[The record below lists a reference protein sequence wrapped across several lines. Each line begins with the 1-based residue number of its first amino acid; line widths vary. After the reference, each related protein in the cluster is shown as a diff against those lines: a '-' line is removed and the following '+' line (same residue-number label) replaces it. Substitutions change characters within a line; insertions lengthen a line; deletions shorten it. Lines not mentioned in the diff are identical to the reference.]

1 MAHGV
6 DMEIQFLPGV
16 GPKRA
21 ELLRKELAV
30 ETVGDLLRLYPFR
43 YIDKSSIVRICDA
56 RPDMAYLQIRARV
69 MRVDLYGAGG
79 LINLDTLQPANGM
92 QPGSPTG
99 NQGMQTGSQN
109 FRAGDQGMQPGSPV
123 GNQGMQTGSQSF
135 RTEDQGVQERAGRL
149 GDTKN
154 GSKAN
159 ALKFNTIRRM
169 SVWISDGT
177 GEMEMVFF
185 KGIKWMYEKLKPGA
199 EFIFFGK
206 PTAFNGRINM
216 VHPEVDAAPT
226 VTATVTVRG
235 TMADPGT
242 GEHGT
247 GPRMGG
253 TGLRQVTGRPGES
266 MTGPGGHGTGPRM
279 EEYGTIPGTGK
290 TTPETEGNM
299 AGTGRTMTRAGG
311 SMTGVYAST
320 ERLKN
325 AGVTGKVM
333 NKMMEAAL
341 DRGLP
346 YIEESLPEYVMKQC
360 GLVPLHYALRN
371 IHFPTDM
378 LALEKAKYR
387 LKFEELFYL
396 QLSLLKQKY
405 IRSRAEQG
413 IAMPKVGEAFNLCYN
428 ALPFPLTGAQ
438 KRVITE
444 IRNDMKSGH
453 QMNRLLQ
460 GDVGSGK
467 TMVAVLT
474 ALIAIGN
481 GFQACIMAPTEVL
494 AQQHFKNIQKF
505 LAPTGVKSALLTGSS
520 KASERREVHAGLED
534 GSIGIIVGT
543 HALIEDNVI
552 FRNLGL
558 AIIDEQHRFGVEQRS
573 KLWRKASC
581 GAPPHV
587 LVMTATPIPRTLAMT
602 LYGDLDVSV
611 IDELP
616 PGRKPVQTIHATE
629 GKRPAMYRFMKE
641 EIAKGRQIFIVYPL
655 INETEKLDYQSL
667 EAGAEEIMQKFPFP
681 DYKTAVVHG
690 KQLNDVKKFNMDA
703 FAEGRADILVATSV
717 IEVGVDVPNASVMI
731 IESAERFGLSQL
743 HQLRGRVGRGSE
755 KSYCVLMTGHKLS
768 KESKHRIELMC
779 ATENGFELAEE
790 DMKMRGPGD
799 LEGTQQ
805 SGLPISLNI
814 ASLAKD
820 GLILNAARDCAE
832 AILKEDPTLTSDR
845 NQLLRKELRKDKYQI
860 KDYSKIS

>member
-1 MAHGV
+1 
-6 DMEIQFLPGV
+6 MEKSALEMDIQFLPGV

-21 ELLRKELAV
+21 DLLRKELG
-30 ETVGDLLRLYPFR
+30 VGTAGELIRLYPFR
-43 YIDKSSIVRICDA
+43 YIDRSSMVRIADA
-56 RPDMAYLQIRARV
+56 RPDMAYVQFRARV
-69 MRVDLYGAGG
+69 MRVEIGVTGAGSAAG
-79 LINLDTLQPANGM
+79 GASG
-92 QPGSPTG
+92 GSAG
-99 NQGMQTGSQN
+99 N
-109 FRAGDQGMQPGSPV
+109 AV
-123 GNQGMQTGSQSF
+123 
-135 RTEDQGVQERAGRL
+135 
-149 GDTKN
+149 
-154 GSKAN
+154 
-159 ALKFNTIRRM
+159 KFNMVKRM
-169 SVWISDGT
+169 SVWVSDGS
-177 GEMEMVFF
+177 GEMELVFF
-185 KGIKWMYEKLKPGA
+185 KGIKWMYERLKSGS
-199 EFIFFGK
+199 EWVFFGK
-206 PTAFNGRINM
+206 PTAFNGRMNI
-216 VHPEVDAAPT
+216 VHPEVDS
-226 VTATVTVRG
+226 V
-235 TMADPGT
+235 
-242 GEHGT
+242 
-247 GPRMGG
+247 
-253 TGLRQVTGRPGES
+253 Q
-266 MTGPGGHGTGPRM
+266 
-279 EEYGTIPGTGK
+279 
-290 TTPETEGNM
+290 
-299 AGTGRTMTRAGG
+299 AGTGMADSAGTG
-311 SMTGVYAST
+311 AGMSMTGVYQST
-320 ERLKN
+320 EKLKN
-325 AGVTGKVM
+325 SGVTGKVM
-333 NKMMEAAL
+333 NKLMEAAL
-341 DRGLP
+341 NKTLGAV
-346 YIEESLPEYVMKQC
+346 EESLPEHIIRQC
-360 GLVPLHYALRN
+360 GLVPIHFALRN
-371 IHFPTDM
+371 IHFPKDM
-378 LALEKAKYR
+378 ISLEKAKYR

-405 IRSRAEQG
+405 VRSRAEQG
-413 IAMPKVGEAFNLCYN
+413 IIMPKVGDTFNRCYE

-481 GFQACIMAPTEVL
+481 GYQACIMAPTEVL
-494 AQQHFKNIQKF
+494 AQQHYKNIQKF
-505 LAPTGVKSALLTGSS
+505 LEPTGVRSALLTGSS
-520 KASERREVHAGLED
+520 KTSERREVHAGLED

-543 HALIEDNVI
+543 HALIEDNVA

-573 KLWRKASC
+573 KLWRKAMC

-629 GKRPAMYRFMKE
+629 GKRPALYKFMKDQ
-641 EIAKGRQIFIVYPL
+641 IALGRQIFVVYPL

-667 EAGAEEIMQKFPFP
+667 EAGAEDIIKHFPFP

-703 FAEGRADILVATSV
+703 FAAGRADILVATSV
-717 IEVGVDVPNASVMI
+717 IEVGVDVPNASVMV

-755 KSYCVLMTGHKLS
+755 KSYCVLMTGHKMS

-820 GLILNAARDCAE
+820 GMILNAARDCAE
-832 AILKEDPTLTSDR
+832 AVLREDPTLHDDR
-845 NQLLRKELRKDKYQI
+845 NQLLRKELRKDKYQVR
-860 KDYSKIS
+860 DYSKIS

>member
-1 MAHGV
+1 MAQNGT
-6 DMEIQFLPGV
+6 DMDIQFLPGV

-21 ELLRKELAV
+21 ALLKKELGV

-43 YIDKSSIVRICDA
+43 YIDRSSFVRIADV
-56 RPDMAYLQIRARV
+56 RPDMAYIQIRAKV
-69 MRVDLYGAGG
+69 L
-79 LINLDTLQPANGM
+79 
-92 QPGSPTG
+92 
-99 NQGMQTGSQN
+99 
-109 FRAGDQGMQPGSPV
+109 RAEIIDKK
-123 GNQGMQTGSQSF
+123 
-135 RTEDQGVQERAGRL
+135 RL
-149 GDTKN
+149 
-154 GSKAN
+154 
-159 ALKFNTIRRM
+159 
-169 SVWISDGT
+169 SVWISDGS
-177 GEMEMVFF
+177 GELETVFF
-185 KGIKWMYEKLKPGA
+185 KGIRWMSEKLKPGL

-206 PTAFNGRINM
+206 PTSFNGRINM
-216 VHPEVDAAPT
+216 AHPEVDAVPQ
-226 VTATVTVRG
+226 G
-235 TMADPGT
+235 TPSDQAEP
-242 GEHGT
+242 
-247 GPRMGG
+247 
-253 TGLRQVTGRPGES
+253 Q
-266 MTGPGGHGTGPRM
+266 
-279 EEYGTIPGTGK
+279 
-290 TTPETEGNM
+290 
-299 AGTGRTMTRAGG
+299 G

-320 ERLKN
+320 EKLKN
-325 AGVTGKVM
+325 GGITGKVM
-333 NKMMEAAL
+333 NRLMEAAL
-341 DRGLP
+341 NKGLQ
-346 YIEESLPEYVMKQC
+346 YVEESMPDHLMRQC
-360 GLVPLHYALRN
+360 GLVPIHFALRN
-371 IHFPTDM
+371 IHFPKDM
-378 LALEKAKYR
+378 VSLEKARYR

-405 IRSRAEQG
+405 VRSRAEQG
-413 IAMPKVGEAFNLCYN
+413 IHMPLVGKAFNLCYES
-428 ALPFPLTGAQ
+428 LPFPLTGAQ

-494 AQQHFKNIQKF
+494 AQQHYKNIQKF
-505 LAPTGVKSALLTGSS
+505 LGPTGVKSALLTGSS
-520 KASERREVHAGLED
+520 KTAERREVHAGLED

-543 HALIEDNVI
+543 HALIEDNVV

-573 KLWRKASC
+573 KLWKKATC

-616 PGRKPVQTIHATE
+616 PGRKPVQTLHATE
-629 GKRPAMYRFMKE
+629 GKRPALYKFMRD
-641 EIAKGRQIFIVYPL
+641 EIAKGRQVFIVYPL

-681 DYKTAVVHG
+681 QYKTAVVHG

-703 FAEGRADILVATSV
+703 FAAGRADILVATSV
-717 IEVGVDVPNASVMI
+717 IEVGVDVPNASVMV

-768 KESKHRIELMC
+768 KESRHRIELMC

-820 GLILNAARDCAE
+820 GIILNAARDCAD
-832 AILKEDPTLTSDR
+832 AVLKEDPALSSDR
-845 NQLLRKELRKDKYQI
+845 NQLLRKELRKEKYQI

>member
-1 MAHGV
+1 MGYRDT
-6 DMEIQFLPGV
+6 DMDIQFLPGV

-30 ETVGDLLRLYPFR
+30 GNIGELLRFYPFR
-43 YIDKSSIVRICDA
+43 YIDRSRFTRICDV

-69 MRVDLYGAGG
+69 MRVDLA
-79 LINLDTLQPANGM
+79 
-92 QPGSPTG
+92 
-99 NQGMQTGSQN
+99 
-109 FRAGDQGMQPGSPV
+109 
-123 GNQGMQTGSQSF
+123 
-135 RTEDQGVQERAGRL
+135 
-149 GDTKN
+149 
-154 GSKAN
+154 
-159 ALKFNTIRRM
+159 IRRM
-169 SVWISDGT
+169 SVWVSDGS
-177 GEMEMVFF
+177 GEMEIIFF
-185 KGIKWMYEKLKPGA
+185 KGIKWMHGKLKPVM

-206 PTAFNGRINM
+206 PTIFNGRMNM
-216 VHPEVDAAPT
+216 VHPEADSCPPSGT
-226 VTATVTVRG
+226 EVTENRMRTADG
-235 TMADPGT
+235 T
-242 GEHGT
+242 
-247 GPRMGG
+247 
-253 TGLRQVTGRPGES
+253 
-266 MTGPGGHGTGPRM
+266 
-279 EEYGTIPGTGK
+279 
-290 TTPETEGNM
+290 
-299 AGTGRTMTRAGG
+299 
-311 SMTGVYAST
+311 MTGVYQST

-325 AGVTGKVM
+325 GGITGKVM
-333 NKMMEAAL
+333 NRLMEAAL
-341 DRGLP
+341 NKGLP
-346 YIEESLPEYVMKQC
+346 SIEESLPEYIMRQY
-360 GLVPLHYALRN
+360 GLVPLHFALRN
-371 IHFPTDM
+371 IHFPKDM
-378 LALEKAKYR
+378 AALEKSKYR

-405 IRSRAEQG
+405 IRCRSEQG
-413 IAMPKVGEAFNLCYN
+413 ITMPKVGEAFNRCYET
-428 ALPFPLTGAQ
+428 LPFPLTGAQ

-505 LAPTGVKSALLTGSS
+505 LAPTGVRSALLTGSS
-520 KASERREVHAGLED
+520 KTAERREVHQGLED

-629 GKRPAMYRFMKE
+629 GKRPALYRFMKE
-641 EIAKGRQIFIVYPL
+641 QIAAGRQVFVVYPL

-667 EAGAEEIMQKFPFP
+667 EAGAEEIMKNFPFP

-703 FAEGRADILVATSV
+703 FAAGRADILVATSV
-717 IEVGVDVPNASVMI
+717 IEVGVDVPNASVMV

-755 KSYCVLMTGHKLS
+755 KSFCVLMTGYKLS
-768 KESKHRIELMC
+768 KESRHRIELMC

-820 GLILNAARDCAE
+820 GMILNAAKACAE
-832 AILKEDPTLTSDR
+832 TVLAADPSLTEDR

>member
-1 MAHGV
+1 MGS
-6 DMEIQFLPGV
+6 DMDIMYLPGV

-21 ELLRKELAV
+21 ELLRKELNV
-30 ETVGDLLRLYPFR
+30 STVGELLRLYPFR
-43 YIDKSSIVRICDA
+43 YIDKSTFVRICDA
-56 RPDMAYLQIRARV
+56 RPDMAYIQMKAMV
-69 MRVDLYGAGG
+69 MRL
-79 LINLDTLQPANGM
+79 
-92 QPGSPTG
+92 
-99 NQGMQTGSQN
+99 
-109 FRAGDQGMQPGSPV
+109 
-123 GNQGMQTGSQSF
+123 
-135 RTEDQGVQERAGRL
+135 EVQEKKRL
-149 GDTKN
+149 
-154 GSKAN
+154 
-159 ALKFNTIRRM
+159 R
-169 SVWISDGT
+169 VWVSDGS

-185 KGIKWMYEKLKPGA
+185 KGIKWMYERLKPGS
-199 EFIFFGK
+199 EWIFFGK
-206 PTAFNGRINM
+206 PQVFNGRINM
-216 VHPEVDAAPT
+216 VHPEVDPVPGAPTQATSGIPAQAAQGVPTQASQGASTQAAPGAPAQTLPQSAPTQAAPT
-226 VTATVTVRG
+226 A
-235 TMADPGT
+235 A
-242 GEHGT
+242 
-247 GPRMGG
+247 
-253 TGLRQVTGRPGES
+253 S
-266 MTGPGGHGTGPRM
+266 
-279 EEYGTIPGTGK
+279 YGK
-290 TTPETEGNM
+290 S
-299 AGTGRTMTRAGG
+299 
-311 SMTGVYAST
+311 SMTGVYPST

-325 AGVTGKVM
+325 AGVTGKIM
-333 NKMMEAAL
+333 NKVMEAAL
-341 DRGLP
+341 EKGLGF
-346 YIEESLPEYVMKQC
+346 ENETLPEYIMKQY
-360 GLVPLHYALRN
+360 GIVPLRYALRN
-371 IHFPTDM
+371 IHFPQDFTS
-378 LALEKAKYR
+378 LEKAKYR
-387 LKFEELFYL
+387 LKFEELFFL

-405 IRSRAEQG
+405 VRSRDVHG
-413 IAMPKVGEAFNLCYN
+413 IHMPRVGEAFNKCYES
-428 ALPFPLTGAQ
+428 LPFPLTGAQ

-444 IRNDMKSGH
+444 IRNDMKSGQ

-520 KASERREVHAGLED
+520 KTSERREVHAGLAD

-543 HALIEDNVI
+543 HALLEDVVV
-552 FRNLGL
+552 FQNLGL

-573 KLWRKASC
+573 KLWKKSTC
-581 GAPPHV
+581 GAAPHV

-629 GKRPAMYRFMKE
+629 GKRPQLYNFMKQ
-641 EIAKGRQIFIVYPL
+641 EIAKGRQVFIVYPL

-667 EAGAEEIMQKFPFP
+667 EAGAEEIMNKFPFP
-681 DYKTAVVHG
+681 EYKTAVVHG

-703 FAEGRADILVATSV
+703 FAAGRANILVATSV
-717 IEVGVDVPNASVMI
+717 IEVGVDVPNASVMV

-820 GLILNAARDCAE
+820 GLILNAARDAAE
-832 AILKEDPTLTSDR
+832 AVLQEDPTLSLLK
-845 NQLLRKELRKDKYQI
+845 NQLLRNELVKDKYKI

>member
-1 MAHGV
+1 MGS
-6 DMEIQFLPGV
+6 DMEVQFLPGV

-21 ELLRKELAV
+21 ELLRKELGV
-30 ETVGDLLRLYPFR
+30 NTVGELLRLYPFR
-43 YIDKSSIVRICDA
+43 YIDRSTFVRIADA
-56 RPDMAYLQIRARV
+56 RPDMAYVQFKAKVL
-69 MRVDLYGAGG
+69 RVDL
-79 LINLDTLQPANGM
+79 ID
-92 QPGSPTG
+92 
-99 NQGMQTGSQN
+99 
-109 FRAGDQGMQPGSPV
+109 RK
-123 GNQGMQTGSQSF
+123 
-135 RTEDQGVQERAGRL
+135 RL
-149 GDTKN
+149 
-154 GSKAN
+154 
-159 ALKFNTIRRM
+159 
-169 SVWISDGT
+169 SVWVTDGS

-185 KGIKWMYEKLKPGA
+185 KGIKWMAEKLKPEA

-206 PTAFNGRINM
+206 PTAFNGKMNI
-216 VHPEVDAAPT
+216 VHPEVDPVPEGGAAK
-226 VTATVTVRG
+226 AT
-235 TMADPGT
+235 
-242 GEHGT
+242 
-247 GPRMGG
+247 GG
-253 TGLRQVTGRPGES
+253 
-266 MTGPGGHGTGPRM
+266 
-279 EEYGTIPGTGK
+279 
-290 TTPETEGNM
+290 
-299 AGTGRTMTRAGG
+299 A
-311 SMTGVYAST
+311 MTGVYPST
-320 ERLKN
+320 EKLKN
-325 AGVTGKVM
+325 AGITGKM
-333 NKMMEAAL
+333 MTRMMEAAL
-341 DRGLP
+341 DRGLQA
-346 YIEESLPEYVMKQC
+346 ERETLPEYLVRQQ
-360 GLVPLHYALRN
+360 GLVPLHFAMRN
-371 IHFPTDM
+371 IHFPKDM
-378 LALEKAKYR
+378 VSLEKSKYR
-387 LKFEELFYL
+387 LKFEELFLL

-405 IRSRAEQG
+405 VRSRNTNG
-413 IAMPKVGEAFNLCYN
+413 ILMPRVGEAFNKCYE

-444 IRNDMKSGH
+444 IRNDLKSGL

-481 GFQACIMAPTEVL
+481 GYQACIMAPTEVL
-494 AQQHFKNIQKF
+494 AQQHFKNIQNF
-505 LAPTGVKSALLTGSS
+505 LAPTGVKSALLTGST
-520 KASERREVHAGLED
+520 KTSERREVHAGLED

-543 HALIEDNVI
+543 HALIEDNVV

-573 KLWRKASC
+573 KLWRKTSA

-629 GKRPAMYRFMKE
+629 GKRPALYNFMKE
-641 EIAKGRQIFIVYPL
+641 QIRQGRQVFVVYPL

-667 EAGAEEIMQKFPFP
+667 EAGAEDIMNKFPFP
-681 DYKTAVVHG
+681 EYKTAVVHG

-703 FAEGRADILVATSV
+703 FAAGRADILVATSV
-717 IEVGVDVPNASVMI
+717 IEVGVDVPNASVMV

-799 LEGTQQ
+799 LEGTKQ

-820 GLILNAARDCAE
+820 GLILNAARECAD
-832 AILKEDPTLTSDR
+832 AVLREDPTLSLLK
-845 NQLLRKELRKDKYQI
+845 NQPLKDELRKDKYQI

>member
-1 MAHGV
+1 MAQRNL

-21 ELLRKELAV
+21 QLLDKELGIK
-30 ETVGDLLRLYPFR
+30 TIGDLIRFYPFR
-43 YIDKSSIVRICDA
+43 YIDKSSFVRICDA
-56 RPDMAYLQIRARV
+56 RPDMAYIQIKARV
-69 MRVDLYGAGG
+69 KRIDLYGS
-79 LINLDTLQPANGM
+79 
-92 QPGSPTG
+92 GSAS
-99 NQGMQTGSQN
+99 MEADSS
-109 FRAGDQGMQPGSPV
+109 APV
-123 GNQGMQTGSQSF
+123 
-135 RTEDQGVQERAGRL
+135 
-149 GDTKN
+149 KY
-154 GSKAN
+154 N
-159 ALKFNTIRRM
+159 AVKRM
-169 SVWISDGT
+169 SVWVEDSS
-177 GEMEMVFF
+177 GEMEMTFF
-185 KGIKWMYEKLKPGA
+185 KGIKWMHEKLRPGLP
-199 EFIFFGK
+199 FIFFGK
-206 PTAFNGRINM
+206 PTAFNGRINI
-216 VHPEVDAAPT
+216 VHPEVDAI
-226 VTATVTVRG
+226 TADNS
-235 TMADPGT
+235 A
-242 GEHGT
+242 EA
-247 GPRMGG
+247 
-253 TGLRQVTGRPGES
+253 RQSGSG
-266 MTGPGGHGTGPRM
+266 
-279 EEYGTIPGTGK
+279 
-290 TTPETEGNM
+290 
-299 AGTGRTMTRAGG
+299 A
-311 SMTGVYAST
+311 SMTGVYTST
-320 ERLKN
+320 EKLKN
-325 AGVTGKVM
+325 GGITGKVM
-333 NKMMEAAL
+333 NKLMEAAL
-341 DRGLP
+341 NRGLHE
-346 YIEESLPEYVMKQC
+346 IEETLPEYIMKQQ
-360 GLVPLHYALRN
+360 GLVPLHFALRN
-371 IHFPTDM
+371 IHFPSD
-378 LALEKAKYR
+378 AISLEKSRYR

-405 IRSRAEQG
+405 VRSREDRG
-413 IAMPKVGEAFNLCYN
+413 IAMPRVGEAFNKCYE

-474 ALIAIGN
+474 ALIALGN
-481 GFQACIMAPTEVL
+481 GYQACIMAPTEVL

-505 LAPTGVKSALLTGSS
+505 LAPTGVRSALLTGSS
-520 KASERREVHAGLED
+520 RTKERREIHQGLED

-543 HALIEDNVI
+543 HALLEDVVV

-558 AIIDEQHRFGVEQRS
+558 AIIDEQHRFGVEQRAR
-573 KLWRKASC
+573 LWKKSSA
-581 GAPPHV
+581 GVPPHV

-629 GKRPAMYRFMKE
+629 GKRPALYKFMKDQ
-641 EIAKGRQIFIVYPL
+641 IALGRQIFVVYPL

-667 EAGAEEIMQKFPFP
+667 EAGAEDIMNKFPFP

-690 KQLNDVKKFNMDA
+690 KQLNDVKQFNMDA
-703 FAEGRADILVATSV
+703 FAAGRADILVATSV
-717 IEVGVDVPNASVMI
+717 IEVGVDVPNASVMV

-768 KESKHRIELMC
+768 KESRHRIELMC

-820 GLILNAARDCAE
+820 GLILNAARDCAD
-832 AILKEDPTLTSDR
+832 AVLKADPTLHGDH
-845 NQLLRKELRKDKYQI
+845 NQMLRRELRKDKYQI
-860 KDYSKIS
+860 KDFSKIS

>member
-1 MAHGV
+1 MAQRNL

-21 ELLRKELAV
+21 KLLDKELGIK
-30 ETVGDLLRLYPFR
+30 TIGDLIRLYPFR
-43 YIDKSSIVRICDA
+43 YIDKSSFVRICDA
-56 RPDMAYLQIRARV
+56 RPDMAYIQIKATVRRI
-69 MRVDLYGAGG
+69 DLHE
-79 LINLDTLQPANGM
+79 NN
-92 QPGSPTG
+92 
-99 NQGMQTGSQN
+99 
-109 FRAGDQGMQPGSPV
+109 
-123 GNQGMQTGSQSF
+123 
-135 RTEDQGVQERAGRL
+135 
-149 GDTKN
+149 K
-154 GSKAN
+154 
-159 ALKFNTIRRM
+159 RM
-169 SVWISDGT
+169 SVWVEDGT

-185 KGIKWMYEKLKPGA
+185 KGIKWMHEKLRPGLT
-199 EFIFFGK
+199 FIFFGK
-206 PTAFNGRINM
+206 PAAFNGKINI
-216 VHPEVDAAPT
+216 VHPEVDSADNRTEVRTTGAG
-226 VTATVTVRG
+226 AT
-235 TMADPGT
+235 
-242 GEHGT
+242 
-247 GPRMGG
+247 
-253 TGLRQVTGRPGES
+253 
-266 MTGPGGHGTGPRM
+266 
-279 EEYGTIPGTGK
+279 
-290 TTPETEGNM
+290 
-299 AGTGRTMTRAGG
+299 
-311 SMTGVYAST
+311 MTGVYTST
-320 ERLKN
+320 EKLKN
-325 AGVTGKVM
+325 GGITGKVM
-333 NKMMEAAL
+333 NKLMEAAL
-341 DRGLP
+341 NKGLHE
-346 YIEESLPEYVMKQC
+346 IEESLPEYIMKQQ
-360 GLVPLHYALRN
+360 GLVPLHFALRN
-371 IHFPTDM
+371 IHFPTD
-378 LALEKAKYR
+378 AISLEKSRYR

-405 IRSRAEQG
+405 VRSREDQG
-413 IAMPKVGEAFNLCYN
+413 ITMPRVGEAFNKCYES
-428 ALPFPLTGAQ
+428 LPFPLTGAQ

-444 IRNDMKSGH
+444 IRNDLKSGH

-481 GFQACIMAPTEVL
+481 GYQACIMAPTEVL

-520 KASERREVHAGLED
+520 KTKERKEIHQGLED

-543 HALIEDNVI
+543 HALLEDVVV

-573 KLWRKASC
+573 RLWKKSSV
-581 GAPPHV
+581 GVPPHV

-602 LYGDLDVSV
+602 LYGDLDMSV

-629 GKRPAMYRFMKE
+629 GKRPALYKFMKDQ
-641 EIAKGRQIFIVYPL
+641 IALGRQIFVVYPL

-667 EAGAEEIMQKFPFP
+667 EAGAEDIMNKFPFP

-690 KQLNDVKKFNMDA
+690 KQQNDVKQFNMDA
-703 FAEGRADILVATSV
+703 FVAGRANILVATSV
-717 IEVGVDVPNASVMI
+717 IEVGVDVPNASVMV

-755 KSYCVLMTGHKLS
+755 KSYCVLMTGHKMS
-768 KESKHRIELMC
+768 KESKRRIELMC
-779 ATENGFELAEE
+779 ATENGFELADE

-820 GLILNAARDCAE
+820 GLILNAARECADS
-832 AILKEDPTLTSDR
+832 ILKTDPTLHEDK
-845 NQLLRKELRKDKYQI
+845 NQLLRKELRKDKYQV

>member
-1 MAHGV
+1 MAQYGL
-6 DMEIQFLPGV
+6 DMDIQFLPGV

-21 ELLRKELAV
+21 ELLRKELGV
-30 ETVGDLLRLYPFR
+30 GTVGEMLRLYPFR
-43 YIDKSSIVRICDA
+43 YIDKSTIVRIADA
-56 RPDMAYLQIRARV
+56 RPDMAYLQVRARV
-69 MRVDLYGAGG
+69 LRVDLYGAAGAVAPPVPNEAG
-79 LINLDTLQPANGM
+79 VSDDKKTAA
-92 QPGSPTG
+92 G
-99 NQGMQTGSQN
+99 N
-109 FRAGDQGMQPGSPV
+109 AV
-123 GNQGMQTGSQSF
+123 
-135 RTEDQGVQERAGRL
+135 
-149 GDTKN
+149 
-154 GSKAN
+154 
-159 ALKFNTIRRM
+159 KFNTVKRM
-169 SVWISDGT
+169 SVWVSDGS

-185 KGIKWMYEKLKPGA
+185 KGIKWMYGKLRPGA

-206 PTAFNGRINM
+206 PTAFNGKMNM
-216 VHPEVDAAPT
+216 VHPEVDA
-226 VTATVTVRG
+226 VTPVPGQATLGTMAGATAGG
-235 TMADPGT
+235 TMADGT
-242 GEHGT
+242 T
-247 GPRMGG
+247 GG
-253 TGLRQVTGRPGES
+253 T
-266 MTGPGGHGTGPRM
+266 
-279 EEYGTIPGTGK
+279 
-290 TTPETEGNM
+290 
-299 AGTGRTMTRAGG
+299 
-311 SMTGVYAST
+311 MTGVYQST

-325 AGVTGKVM
+325 GGVTGKVM
-333 NKMMEAAL
+333 NKLMEASL
-341 DRGLP
+341 SRGLP
-346 YIEESLPEYVMKQC
+346 EIEESLPEYIMKQC
-360 GLVPLHYALRN
+360 GLVPLHFAMRN
-371 IHFPTDM
+371 IHFPKDM
-378 LALEKAKYR
+378 ISLEKAKYR

-405 IRSRAEQG
+405 VRSRAELG
-413 IAMPKVGEAFNLCYN
+413 IAMPKVGEAFNRCYE

-494 AQQHFKNIQKF
+494 AQQHYKNIQKF
-505 LAPTGVKSALLTGSS
+505 LEPTGVRSALLTGSS
-520 KASERREVHAGLED
+520 KTSERREIHAGLED

-543 HALIEDNVI
+543 HALIEDNVV

-629 GKRPAMYRFMKE
+629 GKRPALDRFMRD
-641 EIAKGRQIFIVYPL
+641 EIAKGRQVFIVYPL

-667 EAGAEEIMQKFPFP
+667 EAGAEEIMEKFPFP
-681 DYKTAVVHG
+681 QYKTAVVHG

-703 FAEGRADILVATSV
+703 FAAGRADILVATSV
-717 IEVGVDVPNASVMI
+717 IEVGVDVPNASVMV

-755 KSYCVLMTGHKLS
+755 KSYCVLMTGPKMS
-768 KESKHRIELMC
+768 KESRHRIELMC

-832 AILKEDPTLTSDR
+832 AVLREDPTLTSDR
-845 NQLLRKELRKDKYQI
+845 NQLLRKELRKEKYQI

>member
-1 MAHGV
+1 M
-6 DMEIQFLPGV
+6 DIQFLPGV

-21 ELLRKELAV
+21 ALLKKELAV
-30 ETVGDLLRLYPFR
+30 GTIGELLRLYPFR
-43 YIDKSSIVRICDA
+43 YIDKSSFIRIADA
-56 RPDMAYLQIRARV
+56 RPDMAYVQIRATVQRV
-69 MRVDLYGAGG
+69 EVIDKK
-79 LINLDTLQPANGM
+79 
-92 QPGSPTG
+92 
-99 NQGMQTGSQN
+99 
-109 FRAGDQGMQPGSPV
+109 
-123 GNQGMQTGSQSF
+123 
-135 RTEDQGVQERAGRL
+135 RL
-149 GDTKN
+149 
-154 GSKAN
+154 
-159 ALKFNTIRRM
+159 
-169 SVWISDGT
+169 SVWVSDGS
-177 GEMEMVFF
+177 GEVELVFF
-185 KGIKWMYEKLKPGA
+185 KGIKWMFEKLKPGL
-199 EFIFFGK
+199 EFVFFGK
-206 PTAFNGRINM
+206 PTAFNGRMNI
-216 VHPEVDAAPT
+216 VHPEVDAAPAENHNQQQQQQQLPLHQQQQQQQQQYQYQQQQQQHHQQHLQPQ
-226 VTATVTVRG
+226 ATRQ
-235 TMADPGT
+235 T
-242 GEHGT
+242 G
-247 GPRMGG
+247 
-253 TGLRQVTGRPGES
+253 
-266 MTGPGGHGTGPRM
+266 
-279 EEYGTIPGTGK
+279 
-290 TTPETEGNM
+290 
-299 AGTGRTMTRAGG
+299 AGAT
-311 SMTGVYAST
+311 MTGVYPST
-320 ERLKN
+320 EKLKTG
-325 AGVTGKVM
+325 GVTGKVM
-333 NKMMEAAL
+333 NKLMEAAL
-341 DRGLP
+341 NKGLP
-346 YIEESLPEYVMKQC
+346 YVEESMPEDLMRQY
-360 GLVPLHYALRN
+360 GLVPLHFALRN
-371 IHFPTDM
+371 IHFPKDM
-378 LALEKAKYR
+378 ISLEKAKYR

-405 IRSRAEQG
+405 VRSRSEQG
-413 IAMPKVGEAFNLCYN
+413 IAMPRVGEAFNRCYE

-444 IRNDMKSGH
+444 IRGDMKSGR

-481 GFQACIMAPTEVL
+481 GYQACIMAPTEVL
-494 AQQHFKNIQKF
+494 AQQHYKNIQKF
-505 LAPTGVKSALLTGSS
+505 LAPTGVRSALLTGSS
-520 KASERREVHAGLED
+520 KAAERREVHQGLQD

-543 HALIEDNVI
+543 HALIEDNVV
-552 FRNLGL
+552 FSNLGL

-573 KLWRKASC
+573 KLWRKAVC

-629 GKRPAMYRFMKE
+629 GKRPALYKFMKDQ
-641 EIAKGRQIFIVYPL
+641 IALGRQIFVVYPL

-667 EAGAEEIMQKFPFP
+667 EAGAEDIMNKFPYP
-681 DYKTAVVHG
+681 DYTTAVVHG

-703 FAEGRADILVATSV
+703 FAAGRANILVATSV
-717 IEVGVDVPNASVMI
+717 IEVGVDVPNASVMV

-768 KESKHRIELMC
+768 KESRHRIELMC

-820 GLILNAARDCAE
+820 GIILNTAREAADAVLR
-832 AILKEDPTLTSDR
+832 EDPTLTSDR
-845 NQLLRKELRKDKYQI
+845 NQLLRKELRKEKYQI

>member
-1 MAHGV
+1 MAQRNL

-21 ELLRKELAV
+21 QLLDKELGIR
-30 ETVGDLLRLYPFR
+30 TIGDLIRLYPFR
-43 YIDKSSIVRICDA
+43 YIDKSSFVRICDA
-56 RPDMAYLQIRARV
+56 RPDMAYIQIRATVR
-69 MRVDLYGAGG
+69 RIDLYG
-79 LINLDTLQPANGM
+79 NGATSM
-92 QPGSPTG
+92 EAAATAQ
-99 NQGMQTGSQN
+99 
-109 FRAGDQGMQPGSPV
+109 
-123 GNQGMQTGSQSF
+123 
-135 RTEDQGVQERAGRL
+135 
-149 GDTKN
+149 
-154 GSKAN
+154 
-159 ALKFNTIRRM
+159 LKYSTVKRM
-169 SVWISDGT
+169 SVWVEDGS

-185 KGIKWMYEKLKPGA
+185 KGIKWMHEKLQPGMT
-199 EFIFFGK
+199 FIFFGK
-206 PTAFNGRINM
+206 PTAFNGKINI
-216 VHPEVDAAPT
+216 VHPEVD
-226 VTATVTVRG
+226 TADNRT
-235 TMADPGT
+235 
-242 GEHGT
+242 E
-247 GPRMGG
+247 
-253 TGLRQVTGRPGES
+253 
-266 MTGPGGHGTGPRM
+266 
-279 EEYGTIPGTGK
+279 IK
-290 TTPETEGNM
+290 TTG
-299 AGTGRTMTRAGG
+299 AGAT
-311 SMTGVYAST
+311 MTGVYTST
-320 ERLKN
+320 EKLKN
-325 AGVTGKVM
+325 GGITGKVM
-333 NKMMEAAL
+333 NKLMESAQNK
-341 DRGLP
+341 GLHE
-346 YIEESLPEYVMKQC
+346 IEESLPEYIMKQQ
-360 GLVPLHYALRN
+360 GLVPLHFALRN
-371 IHFPTDM
+371 IHFPTD
-378 LALEKAKYR
+378 AISLEKARYR

-405 IRSRAEQG
+405 IRSREDQG
-413 IAMPKVGEAFNLCYN
+413 IAMPRVGEAFNRCYE

-444 IRNDMKSGH
+444 IRNDLRSGH

-481 GFQACIMAPTEVL
+481 GYQACIMAPTEVL

-520 KASERREVHAGLED
+520 KTKERKEIHQGLED

-543 HALIEDNVI
+543 HALLEDVVV

-573 KLWRKASC
+573 RLWKKSSA
-581 GAPPHV
+581 GVPPHV

-629 GKRPAMYRFMKE
+629 GKRPALYKFMKDQ
-641 EIAKGRQIFIVYPL
+641 IALGRQIFVVYPL

-667 EAGAEEIMQKFPFP
+667 EAGAEEIMNKFPFP

-690 KQLNDVKKFNMDA
+690 KQLNDVKQFNMDA
-703 FAEGRADILVATSV
+703 FAAGRADILVATSV
-717 IEVGVDVPNASVMI
+717 IEVGVDVPNASVMV

-768 KESKHRIELMC
+768 KESRHRIELMC

-805 SGLPISLNI
+805 SGLPVSLNI

-832 AILKEDPTLTSDR
+832 TILKADPTLHADS
-845 NQLLRKELRKDKYQI
+845 NQLLRRELRKDMYQI
-860 KDYSKIS
+860 KDFSKIS

>member
-1 MAHGV
+1 MAQNGL
-6 DMEIQFLPGV
+6 DMDIQFLPGV

-21 ELLRKELAV
+21 ALLKKELAV
-30 ETVGDLLRLYPFR
+30 SNIGELLRLYPFR
-43 YIDKSSIVRICDA
+43 YIDRSSFVRIAEA
-56 RPDMAYLQIRARV
+56 RPDMANIQIKAKV
-69 MRVDLYGAGG
+69 L
-79 LINLDTLQPANGM
+79 
-92 QPGSPTG
+92 
-99 NQGMQTGSQN
+99 
-109 FRAGDQGMQPGSPV
+109 
-123 GNQGMQTGSQSF
+123 
-135 RTEDQGVQERAGRL
+135 RTDVIE
-149 GDTKN
+149 K
-154 GSKAN
+154 K
-159 ALKFNTIRRM
+159 RM

-177 GEMEMVFF
+177 GELELVFF
-185 KGIKWMYEKLKPGA
+185 KGIRWMYEKLKPGA
-199 EFIFFGK
+199 EFVFFGK
-206 PTAFNGRINM
+206 PTAFNGRINI
-216 VHPEVDAAPT
+216 VHPEVDP
-226 VTATVTVRG
+226 V
-235 TMADPGT
+235 PS
-242 GEHGT
+242 GEV
-247 GPRMGG
+247 
-253 TGLRQVTGRPGES
+253 QA
-266 MTGPGGHGTGPRM
+266 
-279 EEYGTIPGTGK
+279 GTI
-290 TTPETEGNM
+290 
-299 AGTGRTMTRAGG
+299 A
-311 SMTGVYAST
+311 MTGVYPST
-320 ERLKN
+320 EKLKN
-325 AGVTGKVM
+325 GGITGKVL
-333 NKMMEAAL
+333 NKLMEAAL
-341 DRGLP
+341 EKALP
-346 YIEESLPEYVMKQC
+346 YIEEPIPEYLMKQC
-360 GLVPLHYALRN
+360 GLVPLHYAIRN
-371 IHFPTDM
+371 IHFPKDM
-378 LALEKAKYR
+378 ASLEKARYR

-405 IRSRAEQG
+405 VRSRAEQG
-413 IAMPKVGEAFNLCYN
+413 IRMSLVGQAFNACYDS
-428 ALPFPLTGAQ
+428 LPFPLTRAQ

-474 ALIAIGN
+474 ALIAVGN
-481 GFQACIMAPTEVL
+481 GYQACIMAPTEVL

-520 KASERREVHAGLED
+520 KTSERREVHSGLED

-543 HALIEDNVI
+543 HALLEDNVM

-573 KLWRKASC
+573 RLWKKSSC

-629 GKRPAMYRFMKE
+629 GKRPALYKFLRDQ
-641 EIAKGRQIFIVYPL
+641 IALGRQIFIVYPL

-681 DYKTAVVHG
+681 QYKTAVVHG

-703 FAEGRADILVATSV
+703 FAAGRADILVATSV
-717 IEVGVDVPNASVMI
+717 IEVGVDVPNASVMV

-755 KSYCVLMTGHKLS
+755 KSYCVLMTGPKMS
-768 KESKHRIELMC
+768 KESRHRIELMC

-814 ASLAKD
+814 ASLARD
-820 GLILNAARDCAE
+820 GIILNTARDWADSV
-832 AILKEDPTLTSDR
+832 LKDDPALTADR
-845 NQLLRKELRKDKYQI
+845 NQLLRKELRKEKYQI

>member
-1 MAHGV
+1 
-6 DMEIQFLPGV
+6 MEVQFLPGV

-21 ELLRKELAV
+21 ELLRKELGV
-30 ETVGDLLRLYPFR
+30 NTVGELLRLYPFR
-43 YIDKSSIVRICDA
+43 YIDRSTFVRIADA
-56 RPDMAYLQIRARV
+56 RPDMAYVQFKAKVL
-69 MRVDLYGAGG
+69 RVDL
-79 LINLDTLQPANGM
+79 ID
-92 QPGSPTG
+92 
-99 NQGMQTGSQN
+99 
-109 FRAGDQGMQPGSPV
+109 RK
-123 GNQGMQTGSQSF
+123 
-135 RTEDQGVQERAGRL
+135 RL
-149 GDTKN
+149 
-154 GSKAN
+154 
-159 ALKFNTIRRM
+159 
-169 SVWISDGT
+169 SVWVTDGS

-185 KGIKWMYEKLKPGA
+185 KGIKWMAEKLKPEA

-206 PTAFNGRINM
+206 PTAFNGKMNI
-216 VHPEVDAAPT
+216 VHPEVDPVPEGGAAK
-226 VTATVTVRG
+226 AT
-235 TMADPGT
+235 
-242 GEHGT
+242 
-247 GPRMGG
+247 GG
-253 TGLRQVTGRPGES
+253 
-266 MTGPGGHGTGPRM
+266 
-279 EEYGTIPGTGK
+279 
-290 TTPETEGNM
+290 
-299 AGTGRTMTRAGG
+299 A
-311 SMTGVYAST
+311 MTGVYPST
-320 ERLKN
+320 EKLKN
-325 AGVTGKVM
+325 AGITGKM
-333 NKMMEAAL
+333 MTRMMEAAL
-341 DRGLP
+341 DRGLQA
-346 YIEESLPEYVMKQC
+346 ERETLPEYLVRQQ
-360 GLVPLHYALRN
+360 GLVPLHFAMRN
-371 IHFPTDM
+371 IHFPKDM
-378 LALEKAKYR
+378 VSLEKSKYR
-387 LKFEELFYL
+387 LKFEELFLL

-405 IRSRAEQG
+405 VRSRNTNG
-413 IAMPKVGEAFNLCYN
+413 ILMPRVGEAFNKCYE

-444 IRNDMKSGH
+444 IRNDLKSGL

-481 GFQACIMAPTEVL
+481 GYQACIMAPTEVL
-494 AQQHFKNIQKF
+494 AQQHFKNIQNF
-505 LAPTGVKSALLTGSS
+505 LAPTGVKSALLTGST
-520 KASERREVHAGLED
+520 KTSERREVHAGLED

-543 HALIEDNVI
+543 HALIEDNVV

-573 KLWRKASC
+573 KLWRKTSA

-629 GKRPAMYRFMKE
+629 GKRPALYNFMKE
-641 EIAKGRQIFIVYPL
+641 QIRQGRQVFVVYPL

-667 EAGAEEIMQKFPFP
+667 EAGAEDIMNKFPFP
-681 DYKTAVVHG
+681 EYKTAVVHG

-703 FAEGRADILVATSV
+703 FAAGRADILVATSV
-717 IEVGVDVPNASVMI
+717 IEVGVDVPNASVMV

-820 GLILNAARDCAE
+820 GLILNAARECAD
-832 AILKEDPTLTSDR
+832 AVLREDPTLSLLK
-845 NQLLRKELRKDKYQI
+845 NQPLKDELRKDKYQI

>member
-1 MAHGV
+1 MAQRNL

-21 ELLRKELAV
+21 KLLDKELGIK
-30 ETVGDLLRLYPFR
+30 TIGDLIRLYPFR
-43 YIDKSSIVRICDA
+43 YIDKSSFVRICDA
-56 RPDMAYLQIRARV
+56 RPDMAYIQIKATVRRI
-69 MRVDLYGAGG
+69 DLHE
-79 LINLDTLQPANGM
+79 NN
-92 QPGSPTG
+92 
-99 NQGMQTGSQN
+99 
-109 FRAGDQGMQPGSPV
+109 
-123 GNQGMQTGSQSF
+123 
-135 RTEDQGVQERAGRL
+135 
-149 GDTKN
+149 K
-154 GSKAN
+154 
-159 ALKFNTIRRM
+159 RM
-169 SVWISDGT
+169 SVWVEDGT

-185 KGIKWMYEKLKPGA
+185 KGIKWMHEKLRPGLT
-199 EFIFFGK
+199 FIFFGK
-206 PTAFNGRINM
+206 PAAFNGKINI
-216 VHPEVDAAPT
+216 VHPEVDSADNRTEVRTTGAG
-226 VTATVTVRG
+226 AT
-235 TMADPGT
+235 
-242 GEHGT
+242 
-247 GPRMGG
+247 
-253 TGLRQVTGRPGES
+253 
-266 MTGPGGHGTGPRM
+266 
-279 EEYGTIPGTGK
+279 
-290 TTPETEGNM
+290 
-299 AGTGRTMTRAGG
+299 
-311 SMTGVYAST
+311 MTGVYTST
-320 ERLKN
+320 EKLKN
-325 AGVTGKVM
+325 GGITRKVM
-333 NKMMEAAL
+333 NKLMEAAL
-341 DRGLP
+341 NKGLHE
-346 YIEESLPEYVMKQC
+346 IEESLPEYIMKQQ
-360 GLVPLHYALRN
+360 GLVPLHFALRN
-371 IHFPTDM
+371 IHFPTD
-378 LALEKAKYR
+378 AISLEKSRYR

-405 IRSRAEQG
+405 VRSREDQG
-413 IAMPKVGEAFNLCYN
+413 ITMPRVGEAFNKCYES
-428 ALPFPLTGAQ
+428 LPFPLTGAQ

-444 IRNDMKSGH
+444 IRNDLKSGH

-481 GFQACIMAPTEVL
+481 GYQACIMAPTEVL

-520 KASERREVHAGLED
+520 KTKERKEIHQGLKD

-543 HALIEDNVI
+543 HALLEDVVV

-573 KLWRKASC
+573 RLWKKSSV
-581 GAPPHV
+581 GVPPHV

-629 GKRPAMYRFMKE
+629 GKRPALYKFMKDQ
-641 EIAKGRQIFIVYPL
+641 IALGRQIFVVYPL

-667 EAGAEEIMQKFPFP
+667 EAGAEDIMNKFPFP

-690 KQLNDVKKFNMDA
+690 KQLNDVKQFNMDA
-703 FAEGRADILVATSV
+703 FAAGRADILVATSV
-717 IEVGVDVPNASVMI
+717 IEVGVDVPNASVMV

-755 KSYCVLMTGHKLS
+755 KSYCVLMTGYKLS
-768 KESKHRIELMC
+768 KESRHRIELMC

-820 GLILNAARDCAE
+820 GLILNAARDCAD
-832 AILKEDPTLTSDR
+832 AVLKADPTLHGDH
-845 NQLLRKELRKDKYQI
+845 NQLLRKELRKEKYQI
-860 KDYSKIS
+860 KDFSKIS

>member
-1 MAHGV
+1 MAQNGL
-6 DMEIQFLPGV
+6 DTDIQFLPGV

-21 ELLRKELAV
+21 ELLRKELSV
-30 ETVGDLLRLYPFR
+30 STIGELIRLYPFR
-43 YIDKSSIVRICDA
+43 YIDKSSFVRIADA
-56 RPDMAYLQIRARV
+56 RPDMAYIQIRARV
-69 MRVDLYGAGG
+69 SHVELYGGA
-79 LINLDTLQPANGM
+79 
-92 QPGSPTG
+92 S
-99 NQGMQTGSQN
+99 
-109 FRAGDQGMQPGSPV
+109 
-123 GNQGMQTGSQSF
+123 
-135 RTEDQGVQERAGRL
+135 
-149 GDTKN
+149 
-154 GSKAN
+154 SKEAVAYN
-159 ALKFNTIRRM
+159 DKLKFNTVRRM
-169 SVWISDGT
+169 SAWVSDGT
-177 GEMEMVFF
+177 GEIEMVFF
-185 KGIKWMYEKLKPGA
+185 KGIKWMYDRLTPGA
-199 EFIFFGK
+199 EFVFFGK
-206 PTAFNGRINM
+206 PSAFNGRINV
-216 VHPEVDAAPT
+216 VHPEVDPVPQSPHLMDINAANARPLPE
-226 VTATVTVRG
+226 G
-235 TMADPGT
+235 T
-242 GEHGT
+242 
-247 GPRMGG
+247 
-253 TGLRQVTGRPGES
+253 
-266 MTGPGGHGTGPRM
+266 
-279 EEYGTIPGTGK
+279 
-290 TTPETEGNM
+290 
-299 AGTGRTMTRAGG
+299 
-311 SMTGVYAST
+311 MTGVYQST

-325 AGVTGKVM
+325 SGITGKVM
-333 NKMMEAAL
+333 NKLMEAAL
-341 DRGLP
+341 SKGLG
-346 YIEESLPEYVMKQC
+346 YVEETLPEHIMRQY
-360 GLVPLHYALRN
+360 GLVPIHFALRN
-371 IHFPTDM
+371 IHFPKDM
-378 LALEKAKYR
+378 VSLEKARYR

-405 IRSRAEQG
+405 VRSREEIG
-413 IAMPKVGEAFNLCYN
+413 IRMPKVGEAFNRCYES
-428 ALPFPLTGAQ
+428 LPFPLTGAQ

-444 IRNDMKSGH
+444 IRNDMKSGR

-474 ALIAIGN
+474 ALIANGN

-494 AQQHFKNIQKF
+494 AQQHYKNIQKF

-520 KASERREVHAGLED
+520 KVAERREVHAGLED

-543 HALIEDNVI
+543 HALIEDNVQ

-629 GKRPAMYRFMKE
+629 GKRGAMYRFMRDQ
-641 EIAKGRQIFIVYPL
+641 ISLGRQIFVVYPL
-655 INETEKLDYQSL
+655 IFETEKLDYQSL
-667 EAGAEEIMQKFPFP
+667 EEGIEQIAKAFPFP
-681 DYKTAVVHG
+681 PYKMAVVHG
-690 KQLNDVKKFNMDA
+690 KMTADEKKFNMDA
-703 FAEGRADILVATSV
+703 FAAGRADILVATSV
-717 IEVGVDVPNASVMI
+717 IEVGVDVPNASVMV

-820 GLILNAARDCAE
+820 GLILNAARMAAE
-832 AILKEDPTLTSDR
+832 AVLYEDPTLASDR
-845 NQLLRKELRKDKYQI
+845 NQLLRQELRKDKYQI